1 MSDNIIGTFGAGDQV
16 AAVML
21 DSWLNEGREF
31 TARMTA
37 TEVALLYLR
46 MTEASYGRVRKLG
59 FMHADLHHAVA
70 LSGPVNSAL
79 SAHHDS
85 LSYYA
90 LITPCDVYRIVDA
103 IEDLTDEDAGVLA
116 YQMAAPGTQGTDAE
130 KARAFSFLPQRYVTS
145 VLDQHNVITKKP
157 NTQAIN
163 ERIGTLAAA
172 IARIVDEV
180 AEIEVGAG
188 QKIKVTQTHP
198 TAGHT
203 VDKRTYD
210 GDLPEASVIAL
221 SECAITQYLTTI
233 QGGSGY
239 PSDAVIFTVK
249 HNLSGREIVLKSG
262 DNTLKKRVTRGTPLA
277 MYGHDLSKSW
287 YLTIEESG

>member
-1 MSDNIIGTFGAGDQV
+1 MAENLTGAFGPGWQV
-16 AAVML
+16 AAAMVDFWL
-21 DSWLNEGREF
+21 DEGREF
-31 TARMTA
+31 TPRMTA
-37 TEVALLYLR
+37 AEVSLVELR
-46 MTEASYGRVRKLG
+46 VVEASYGRVRKLG
-59 FMHADLHHAVA
+59 LVHADLHNVGA
-70 LSGPVNSAL
+70 LSEPVTRAL
-79 SAHHDS
+79 WAHHDS
-85 LSYYA
+85 YSYHA

-103 IEDLTDEDAGVLA
+103 IEDLTDEDAGVVA
-116 YQMAAPGTQGTDAE
+116 YATAAPRTAGTKAQE
-130 KARAFSFLPQRYVTS
+130 ARAFSFLPQRYVTS

-180 AEIEVGAG
+180 AEIEVAGG
-188 QKIKVTQTHP
+188 QKIKVTQTHR
-198 TAGHT
+198 TGGHT
-203 VDKRTYD
+203 VEKRTYD